1 MYKPCTALLQCRAKK
16 HKKCITTQHLFVK
29 VWHLPLIAGTILLTP
44 QRTVMKTQGI
54 QQGSFR
60 KAAPVSLSLVTITQL
75 LAACKKQA
83 PEVTSQWLD

>member
-1 MYKPCTALLQCRAKK
+1 
-16 HKKCITTQHLFVK
+16 
-29 VWHLPLIAGTILLTP
+29 
-44 QRTVMKTQGI
+44 MKTQGI